1 MKRRRGRRRPTPRDP
16 DERDETAEDT
26 FFRDEGDL
34 SSEVRGLELAAAS
47 GMYATR
53 RALF

>member
-1 MKRRRGRRRPTPRDP
+1 MKRRRGKRRPTPRDP
-16 DERDETAEDT
+16 DEWSEPAEESFFGTGEISTAD
-26 FFRDEGDL
+26 
-34 SSEVRGLELAAAS
+34 VRGLELATAS